1 MSSSDASW
9 SDEGLCARRPDYLL
23 NVQASIETSSK
34 VYMTT
39 EPIESAVTLRAAFFD
54 ERHETAFRIFN
65 GFTEGNPDLAIDL
78 YARTLVIHNYAEK
91 PEQGVVAAR
100 EVQEFLQERLPW
112 IKAVVVKTRNS
123 QDPQEKRG
131 RLVYGETAD
140 RKILESG
147 VWYSI
152 DPMLNRDASFYLDTR
167 NVRLW
172 ASSRLKDKSV
182 LNTFAYTGSL
192 GVASLAG
199 GAKRV
204 VHLEL
209 NRKFLN
215 VAKTSYTL
223 NGFPINKSDFQTGDF
238 WPRVNRFKAEGA
250 RFDCVFLDPPIYSA
264 TTRGVVDLAQNY
276 TRLINKVR
284 PLINHDGYLVA
295 INNALFVSGAAYLKE
310 IESLCADGYLAVE
323 ELIPVPADFIGET
336 NTLRAG
342 AVTDPAPFNHSTKI
356 VVLRVQRKG

>member
-9 SDEGLCARRPDYLL
+9 NDEGRCARRPDHLL

-39 EPIESAVTLRAAFFD
+39 EPIESALTLRAAFLD

-65 GFTEGNPDLAIDL
+65 GFTEGNPDVAIDL
-78 YARTLVIHNYAEK
+78 YARTLVIHNYADK
-91 PEQGVVAAR
+91 PGQAIDSVQAAQR
-100 EVQEFLQERLPW
+100 LLLERLPW

-123 QDPQEKRG
+123 QDPREKRG
-131 RLVYGETAD
+131 RLVYGDAPD
-140 RKILESG
+140 RKILECG

-152 DPMLNRDASFYLDTR
+152 VPMLNRDASFYLDTR

-172 ASSRLKDKSV
+172 ASQLLKDKSV
-182 LNTFAYTGSL
+182 LNTFAHTGSL
-192 GVASLAG
+192 GVAALAG
-199 GAKRV
+199 GAARV

-223 NGFPINKSDFQTGDF
+223 NGFPINKKDFQTGDF
-238 WPRVNRFKAEGA
+238 WPRVNRFKVDGE

-264 TTRGVVDLAQNY
+264 T
-276 TRLINKVR
+276 
-284 PLINHDGYLVA
+284 
-295 INNALFVSGAAYLKE
+295 
-310 IESLCADGYLAVE
+310 
-323 ELIPVPADFIGET
+323 
-336 NTLRAG
+336 
-342 AVTDPAPFNHSTKI
+342 
-356 VVLRVQRKG
+356 